1 MTTNKESDKKKSNNK
16 NTKKGKSVTSKD
28 SHYKEANPDK
38 KEGTFWKDFGTF
50 LNKKVVRGF
59 FGIVIMA
66 ISVFMLIS
74 VISFFFSGGHD
85 QAVVSNLSDPSVDPT
100 VEPIRN
106 VGKALGACLS
116 QWLINDLFGLG
127 SLCLIA
133 FVFMAGLDLF
143 FLSGKDYLIKV
154 LKRFAFYGFLCLWVS
169 LLCGLIVDTL
179 EPGSFIQWGG
189 QNGLYLESWLRDRIG
204 YLGIFLLLLIVLF
217 ALFLFVS
224 EDNYNKLHGW
234 LSFASPQK
242 RAEMKESR
250 RLRKAEKIAKKRLEE
265 EKAELLDTK
274 IDEAS
279 QASTVVDDKD
289 DNLIVQIDDEEE
301 SFGGEPFMEQS
312 SQAVQDD
319 SSDLTNLV
327 SDSLSQSHLEEEE
340 PTYDTM
346 DVKNHIIQDSE
357 DNEVTQLE
365 GDRVKDEDVM
375 IEVAKGDEVCNDLNM
390 EPQKPGQWV
399 ELRRYH
405 LPSLDVLGPDEETVM
420 EYDKA
425 EIDQNKEL
433 IVSTLKSFKMPVRV
447 EKVTVGPTITLY
459 EVIPE
464 AGIKI
469 SRIRSIED
477 DIAMSLKSE
486 GIRIIAPMPGKGT
499 IGIEV
504 PNSQPSI
511 VTLRSVLAS
520 KKYRES
526 TMELPVAIG
535 KTITNEVFMFD
546 LAKMP
551 HLLIA
556 GATGQGKSVGL
567 NAMIASLLFKKRPE
581 ELKFVL
587 VDPKMLEFSLYE
599 GMERHYLAMLPDATS
614 PIVTDMSQVVPTLKS
629 LCVLM
634 DERYALL
641 AAARVRNIKE
651 YNTLFKEGKLP
662 PNKKHHFMPY
672 IVLIVDEFADLIMT
686 SGKEV
691 EMPIARIAQK
701 ARAAGIHM
709 VIATQRPSTDI
720 ITGIIKA
727 NFPARIA
734 FKVFSM
740 IDSRTILDSPGAN
753 QLVGRGDMLFNQGKD
768 TIRLQCAFMDTPE
781 NEQLV
786 HEIAKQE
793 SFTSAY
799 LLPDPPVENE
809 AKDAP
814 TADSLDDLFD
824 EVARMVVSSQVGS
837 TSNIQRRFNV
847 GYNRAGRLMDQL
859 EGAGIVSPQDGSK
872 PRQVLIQD
880 EGLLESL
887 LIQIHG

>member
-1 MTTNKESDKKKSNNK
+1 MATNKDSNKSK
-16 NTKKGKSVTSKD
+16 TKRKGKAVNSKD
-28 SHYKEANPDK
+28 SHYKDSKDAKQSGSFAKELGEFFDK
-38 KEGTFWKDFGTF
+38 QI
-50 LNKKVVRGF
+50 VRSF

-66 ISVFMLIS
+66 CAVFLITSV
-74 VISFFFSGGHD
+74 VSFFFSGGKD
-85 QAVVSNLSDPSVDPT
+85 QAVVMNISDPSVDLAN
-100 VEPIRN
+100 EPIQN
-106 VGKALGACLS
+106 VGKELGARIS
-116 QWLINDLFGLG
+116 HWLINDLFGLG
-127 SLCLIA
+127 SIFLIV
-133 FVFMAGLDLF
+133 FVFMAGLDLLF
-143 FLSGKDYLIKV
+143 ISGRQYVIK
-154 LKRFAFYGFLCLWVS
+154 LFKRFAFYGFSCLWLS
-169 LLCGLIVDTL
+169 LLCGLAVDIF
-179 EPGSFIQWGG
+179 EPGTFIQWGG
-189 QNGLYLESWLRDRIG
+189 QNGLFMENWLRDRIG
-204 YLGIFLLLLIVLF
+204 YVGIVLVLLIIFF
-217 ALFLFVS
+217 ALYLFLS
-224 EDNYNKLHGW
+224 EENYQRIASA
-234 LSFASPQK
+234 LSFASPQN
-242 RAEMKESR
+242 RAKNKEER
-250 RLRKAEKIAKKRLEE
+250 KQRKAEKIAKKRRAQE
-265 EKAELLDTK
+265 EKDAKKAAEKSQDAPIAQVPDNENAPVTFVPSFADDFESEGAREEPSDIIIQQEEDDCPDLPLEKEDTS
-274 IDEAS
+274 EHPAREEV
-279 QASTVVDDKD
+279 QAA
-289 DNLIVQIDDEEE
+289 DEEADFTATRNKGEETAGDEPSE
-301 SFGGEPFMEQS
+301 SNQEI
-312 SQAVQDD
+312 
-319 SSDLTNLV
+319 
-327 SDSLSQSHLEEEE
+327 
-340 PTYDTM
+340 
-346 DVKNHIIQDSE
+346 K
-357 DNEVTQLE
+357 
-365 GDRVKDEDVM
+365 
-375 IEVAKGDEVCNDLNM
+375 IEIAKGDETSNDLNLHP
-390 EPQKPGQWV
+390 EKPGQWV
-399 ELRRYH
+399 ELKSYH
-405 LPSLDVLGPDEETVM
+405 LPSLDVLGEEEESVM
-420 EYDKA
+420 EYDKS
-425 EIDQNKEL
+425 EIEENKEL
-433 IVSTLKSFKMPVRV
+433 IISTLESFKMPVRV
-447 EKVTVGPTITLY
+447 DKVTVGPTITLY

-469 SRIRSIED
+469 SRIRSMED

-504 PNSQPSI
+504 PNSKPSI
-511 VTLRSVLAS
+511 VSLRSVLAS
-520 KKYRES
+520 KKYQNS

-599 GMERHYLAMLPDATS
+599 GMERHYLAMLPNATN

-641 AAARVRNIKE
+641 ASARVRNIKE
-651 YNTLFKEGKLP
+651 YNTQFKEGKLSP
-662 PNKKHHFMPY
+662 LKGHYFMPY

-781 NEQLV
+781 NEKLV
-786 HEIAKQE
+786 EEIGKQE

-799 LLPDPPVENE
+799 YLPDPPVENE
-809 AKDAP
+809 AKEAP
-814 TADSLDDLFD
+814 TADTLDELFE

-837 TSNIQRRFNV
+837 TSNIQRKFNV

-872 PRQVLIQD
+872 PRQVLVQD
-880 EGLLESL
+880 ESTLETLLM
-887 LIQIHG
+887 QIRVK